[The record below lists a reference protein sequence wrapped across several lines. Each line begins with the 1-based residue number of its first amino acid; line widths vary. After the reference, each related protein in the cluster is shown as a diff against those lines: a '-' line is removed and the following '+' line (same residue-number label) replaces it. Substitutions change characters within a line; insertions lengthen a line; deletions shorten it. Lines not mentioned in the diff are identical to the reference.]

1 MISSIWHT
9 HELHVTLAFLFVG
22 VIANSRAPLLHGHYA
37 ASLLLRARPPPS
49 RLPPFSWV
57 RQLYGFLAS
66 ATFMTGRG
74 GLLQLLNMSLVGI
87 ELGRAD
93 VKVKGYQSRPFGC
106 EMGSQFHQHHVSRG
120 PPIMPDGGIS
130 QVRFE
135 VLAFRP

>member
-1 MISSIWHT
+1 
-9 HELHVTLAFLFVG
+9 
-22 VIANSRAPLLHGHYA
+22 LLHDYYA
-37 ASLLLRARPPPS
+37 ASQLLRAPPPPS

-106 EMGSQFHQHHVSRG
+106 ELGSQFHQHHVSRG

-135 VLAFRP
+135 ALAFRL

>member
-1 MISSIWHT
+1 
-9 HELHVTLAFLFVG
+9 
-22 VIANSRAPLLHGHYA
+22 
-37 ASLLLRARPPPS
+37 
-49 RLPPFSWV
+49 
-57 RQLYGFLAS
+57 
-66 ATFMTGRG
+66 MTGRG

-135 VLAFRP
+135 VLAFRL